1 MADEE
6 STLTSPQHDRET
18 MAAERAAF
26 NTIAEAMERLTPE
39 TRLRVL
45 RALFTFFDLPITD
58 RVTRSLDSL
67 SSSVQQQHPASFSE
81 DRSSSPKQ
89 FLLEKKP
96 NTDVERVACL
106 AYYLAHY
113 RDTPHFKTLD
123 LSKLNTD
130 AAQIKLSNPA
140 VAVDNAAKAGLLV
153 QAGQGKKQLSALGE
167 LYVQALPD
175 RAAAKIA
182 IADSK
187 PRRRS
192 KGRAAGKSNKNVTS

>member
-1 MADEE
+1 MAEE
-6 STLTSPQHDRET
+6 ETTLTSSQQDRE
-18 MAAERAAF
+18 AKAVERSAF
-26 NTIAEAMERLTPE
+26 NTIADAMERLTPE

-45 RALFTFFDLPITD
+45 RALITYLDLPITD
-58 RVTRSLDSL
+58 RATRSFDTP
-67 SSSVQQQHPASFSE
+67 SSSSQQNLPTSFSE

-113 RDTPHFKTLD
+113 RDMPHFKTLD
-123 LSKLNTD
+123 LSKLNTE

-140 VAVDNAAKAGLLV
+140 VAVDSAARAGLLV

-167 LYVQALPD
+167 IYVQALPD
-175 RAAAKIA
+175 RAAAKNA
-182 IADSK
+182 ISDSR

-192 KGRAAGKSNKNVTS
+192 KARATEKSNKNVLS